1 MTQNFRTIFLP
12 NNNVISL
19 FEAPT
24 TLTRVFFGI
33 FIVAKLDPSFQVNV
47 SFGDQQFL
55 NPLCLTYYRGY
66 YEFAG
71 PDISQGNVFAKAVNF
86 AQGTICATEIL
97 K

>member
-1 MTQNFRTIFLP
+1 MVQNFKTIYFS
-12 NNNVISL
+12 NNDVVTL

-24 TLTRVFFGI
+24 TLMRVFLGVY
-33 FIVAKLDPSFQVNV
+33 IVARSDPSFQANL

-55 NPLCLTYYRGY
+55 DPLCITYYRGY

-71 PDISQGNVFAKAVNF
+71 PDISQGTIFTKKINF

>member
-1 MTQNFRTIFLP
+1 MTQNFRTLFVA
-12 NNNVISL
+12 NNTVFTI

-33 FIVAKLDPSFQVNV
+33 YFVSKNDPSFQVNV

-55 NPLCLTYYRGY
+55 NPLCLTYCRGY

-71 PDISQGNVFAKAVNF
+71 PDISQGSIFAKTVNF
-86 AQGTICATEIL
+86 AAGTICATEIL

>member
-1 MTQNFRTIFLP
+1 MAQNFRTIFFP
-12 NNNVISL
+12 NNNVVTL

-24 TLTRVFFGI
+24 TLSRVFLGI
-33 FIVAKLDPSFQVNV
+33 YMVAKSDPSFQVNV

-55 NPLCLTYYRGY
+55 NPICLTYCRGY

-71 PDISQGNVFAKAVNF
+71 PDISQGNVFAKMVNF
-86 AQGTICATEIL
+86 ASGTISATEIL

>member
-1 MTQNFRTIFLP
+1 MAQKFRTIFFP
-12 NNNVISL
+12 NNGVVTL

-24 TLTRVFFGI
+24 TLTRVFLGVY
-33 FIVAKLDPSFQVNV
+33 IVAKIDPSFQVNV

-55 NPLCLTYYRGY
+55 NPLCLTYCRGY
-66 YEFAG
+66 YEFTG
-71 PDISQGNVFAKAVNF
+71 PDISQGNVFAKMVNF

>member
-1 MTQNFRTIFLP
+1 MVQNFRTIYFL
-12 NNNVISL
+12 NNNIVTL

-24 TLTRVFFGI
+24 ALTRVFLGVY
-33 FIVAKLDPSFQVNV
+33 IVSKTDPSFQVNV

-55 NPLCLTYYRGY
+55 NPLCLTYCRGY

-71 PDISQGNVFAKAVNF
+71 PDIPQGNVFAKKVNF
-86 AQGTICATEIL
+86 AQGTLCAAEIL

>member
-1 MTQNFRTIFLP
+1 MVQNFRTIHFT
-12 NNNVISL
+12 NNNVVTF

-24 TLTRVFFGI
+24 TLTRIFFGVY
-33 FIVAKLDPSFQVNV
+33 IVAKTDPSFQVNV
-47 SFGDQQFL
+47 SLGDPQFL
-55 NPLCLTYYRGY
+55 NPFCLTYCRGY

-71 PDISQGNVFAKAVNF
+71 PDISQGNIFAKVINF

>member
-1 MTQNFRTIFLP
+1 MAQNFRTIYLA
-12 NNNVISL
+12 NNDVVTL

-24 TLTRVFFGI
+24 TLTRVFFGAY
-33 FIVAKLDPSFQVNV
+33 IVAKIDPSFQVNV

-55 NPLCLTYYRGY
+55 NPLCLTYCRGY

-71 PDISQGNVFAKAVNF
+71 PDISQGNVLAKMVNF
-86 AQGTICATEIL
+86 AYGTLCATEIL